1 LLMTAS
7 APRTIAIAVG
17 DPIARADLPGLCKRL
32 CALLQTS
39 GADVVLCDVSA
50 VRTDAVTVDALAR
63 LRVVAGRHGCE
74 VRLQNGSD
82 ELRDLL
88 AFMGLSDVL
97 RD

>member
-17 DPIARADLPGLCKRL
+17 GPIDRSDLPGLCKRL
-32 CALLQTS
+32 CALLQTT

-50 VRTDAVTVDALAR
+50 VRTDAVTIDALAR

-88 AFMGLSDVL
+88 AFMGLSEVL